1 MIFDEKHYVV
11 ELTRSM
17 RFNPLGDGGVKRRER
32 NERQKLDDGQQR
44 KQQGEALRKTIR
56 QRL

>member
-1 MIFDEKHYVV
+1 VIFDEKHDV
-11 ELTRSM
+11 TIHKIDASTIGRRGIKRQRS
-17 RFNPLGDGGVKRRER
+17 
-32 NERQKLDDGQQR
+32 ERQQLDDSQQR